1 MNTGN
6 CLYIYRQLADGNGRG
21 NCKLLYILQ
30 SQPVGRLLY
39 TAGRY
44 SWQKTIESCIY
55 TESVSWQVDTP
66 AAPASRAQ
74 NLHGAYQPGDNPQT
88 AARGDRLLFA
98 GAFTATPY
106 FNIGHKKRMH
116 LAPFS
121 TFYSICLESV
131 TFKTGQQLQC
141 YSTYTIS
148 LQLLPILYQLYCYPF
163 IPIAICCAFVPIE
176 LIPRLYHIAILLACN
191 TISIH

>member
-1 MNTGN
+1 MAEAIAN
-6 CLYIYRQLADGNGRG
+6 CYVLQRIAIYSWQMQLAKNNRKLYIYRISQL
-21 NCKLLYILQ
+21 
-30 SQPVGRLLY
+30 
-39 TAGRY
+39 AGRY
-44 SWQKTIESCIY
+44 PRRPSQPSPEPTWG
-55 TESVSWQVDTP
+55 VP
-66 AAPASRAQ
+66 ARRQ
-74 NLHGAYQPGDNPQT
+74 PQT

-98 GAFTATPY
+98 GAPATTPY

-176 LIPRLYHIAILLACN
+176 LIPRLCHIAILLACN
-191 TISIH
+191 TISTPLQFAICSYQLRYCCTR

>member
-1 MNTGN
+1 MNTGD

-21 NCKLLYILQ
+21 NCKPLCIAENCYIQPADAVGKKNSNRKLYIYRI
-30 SQPVGRLLY
+30 SQL
-39 TAGRY
+39 AGRY
-44 SWQKTIESCIY
+44 PRRPSQPSPEPTWG
-55 TESVSWQVDTP
+55 VP
-66 AAPASRAQ
+66 ARRQ
-74 NLHGAYQPGDNPQT
+74 PQT

-98 GAFTATPY
+98 GAPATTPY

-148 LQLLPILYQLYCYPF
+148 LQLLPVLYQLYCYPF

-176 LIPRLYHIAILLACN
+176 LIPCLYHLAIC
-191 TISIH
+191 

>member
-1 MNTGN
+1 MY
-6 CLYIYRQLADGNGRG
+6 CRE
-21 NCKLLYILQ
+21 
-30 SQPVGRLLY
+30 LLY
-39 TAGRY
+39 TAGRC

-55 TESVSWQVDTP
+55 IESVSWQVDTP
-66 AAPASRAQ
+66 AAPDSRAQ
-74 NLHGAYQPGDNPQT
+74 NLHGAYRPGDNPQT

-98 GAFTATPY
+98 GAPAATPY

-191 TISIH
+191 TISTPLQFAICSYQLRYCCTR